1 MSHSVVE
8 LDESYNDG
16 SLTPTQAV
24 EECLESIEEL
34 DPVLGAWQEVY
45 AEEARAAARIADA
58 EVSSGRRKSP
68 FHGVPFALKD
78 IVEVEGKRTAA
89 GCFEWKDRQSTMTA
103 EVATRLIDAGGI
115 LLGKTKTVEFA
126 MGGWGTNQ
134 RMGTPHNPWDKD
146 VARTPG
152 GSSSGSGVSVASG
165 MVPCA
170 IGTDTGG
177 SVRLPAA
184 FCGIAGLKTTE
195 GLLPTSGIV
204 PLSHTL
210 DTPGPMARSIA
221 DVAVMFDAL
230 IGRPTKVDLNA
241 GVHGIRIGCLPD
253 DERSGIEQTQLAAY
267 DLSLELLAELG
278 AEIVQFKP
286 PKPFEEMKVATFVIV
301 TAEGYFHHQKIMD
314 DPEALVDEH
323 VRARFAPGAAIS
335 SSEYVG
341 ALLERENDQQKF
353 FASMQDFDALL
364 TPTTP
369 MLPVALT
376 EADEASTP
384 ARFTR
389 AINYL
394 SMCATSVPSGI
405 SQENLPTS
413 LQIAC
418 RGGDENLSLQIA
430 AAYEAVR
437 GDLPDPALYN

>member
-8 LDESYNDG
+8 LDKRYSDR

-24 EECLESIEEL
+24 EECLEAIEEL
-34 DPVLGAWQEVY
+34 DPTLGAWQEVY

-58 EVSSGRRKSP
+58 EVSSNRRKGP

-103 EVATRLIDAGGI
+103 EVAQRLIDAGGI

-134 RMGTPHNPWDKD
+134 RMGTPHNPWDKN

-210 DTPGPMARSIA
+210 DTPGPMARSVA

-230 IGRPTKVDLNA
+230 VGGPTGVDLT
-241 GVHGIRIGCLPD
+241 VGCM
-253 DERSGIEQTQLAAY
+253 A
-267 DLSLELLAELG
+267 
-278 AEIVQFKP
+278 
-286 PKPFEEMKVATFVIV
+286 
-301 TAEGYFHHQKIMD
+301 
-314 DPEALVDEH
+314 
-323 VRARFAPGAAIS
+323 
-335 SSEYVG
+335 
-341 ALLERENDQQKF
+341 
-353 FASMQDFDALL
+353 
-364 TPTTP
+364 
-369 MLPVALT
+369 
-376 EADEASTP
+376 
-384 ARFTR
+384 
-389 AINYL
+389 
-394 SMCATSVPSGI
+394 
-405 SQENLPTS
+405 
-413 LQIAC
+413 
-418 RGGDENLSLQIA
+418 
-430 AAYEAVR
+430 
-437 GDLPDPALYN
+437 

>member
-8 LDESYNDG
+8 LDKRYSDR

-24 EECLESIEEL
+24 EECLEAIEEL
-34 DPVLGAWQEVY
+34 DPTLGAWQEVY

-58 EVSSGRRKSP
+58 EVSSDRRKGP

-103 EVATRLIDAGGI
+103 EVAQRLIDAGGI

-134 RMGTPHNPWDKD
+134 RMGTPHNPWDKN

-210 DTPGPMARSIA
+210 DTPGPMARSVA

-230 IGRPTKVDLNA
+230 VGHPTGVDLNA
-241 GVHGIRIGCLPD
+241 GVHGIRVGCLPD

-267 DLSLELLAELG
+267 DRSLELLAELG

-286 PKPFEEMKVATFVIV
+286 PKPFEEMKVSTFVIV
-301 TAEGYFHHQKIMD
+301 TAEGYFHHQEIMD

-323 VRARFAPGAAIS
+323 VRARFAPGVSIS
-335 SSEYVG
+335 SSDYVG

-353 FASMQDFDALL
+353 FESIAHLDALV

-369 MLPVALT
+369 MLPLPLS
-376 EADEASTP
+376 EADEESTP

-405 SQENLPTS
+405 SNENLPTS

-418 RGGDENLSLQIA
+418 RGGDENMSLQIA
-430 AAYEAVR
+430 AAFEAAR
-437 GDLPDPALYN
+437 GDLPNPPLYK

>member
-1 MSHSVVE
+1 
-8 LDESYNDG
+8 
-16 SLTPTQAV
+16 
-24 EECLESIEEL
+24 
-34 DPVLGAWQEVY
+34 
-45 AEEARAAARIADA
+45 
-58 EVSSGRRKSP
+58 
-68 FHGVPFALKD
+68 
-78 IVEVEGKRTAA
+78 
-89 GCFEWKDRQSTMTA
+89 
-103 EVATRLIDAGGI
+103 
-115 LLGKTKTVEFA
+115 
-126 MGGWGTNQ
+126 
-134 RMGTPHNPWDKD
+134 
-146 VARTPG
+146 
-152 GSSSGSGVSVASG
+152 
-165 MVPCA
+165 
-170 IGTDTGG
+170 
-177 SVRLPAA
+177 
-184 FCGIAGLKTTE
+184 
-195 GLLPTSGIV
+195 
-204 PLSHTL
+204 
-210 DTPGPMARSIA
+210 MARSIA

-230 IGRPTKVDLNA
+230 VGRPTKVDLNA

-253 DERSGIEQTQLAAY
+253 DERSGIELTQLAAY
-267 DLSLELLAELG
+267 DRSLELLAELG

-353 FASMQDFDALL
+353 FDSMQDFDALL

-376 EADEASTP
+376 EADEESTP

-437 GDLPDPALYN
+437 GDLPNPALYN